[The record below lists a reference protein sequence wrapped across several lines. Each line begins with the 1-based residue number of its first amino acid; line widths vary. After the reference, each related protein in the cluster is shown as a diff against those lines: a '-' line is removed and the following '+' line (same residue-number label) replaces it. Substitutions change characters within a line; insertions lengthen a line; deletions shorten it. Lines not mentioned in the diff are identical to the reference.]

1 MEDVAFKPGSAG
13 EVASVGDDH
22 ALMLWDARNPA
33 APAAS
38 VPDAHGAHDLHCIA
52 WSAVQDHMLASGGHL
67 AKGLVQILPAL
78 PLACASPLQ
87 WDPWIVMVRSALC

>member
-67 AKGLVQILPAL
+67 AKRLCNADTSSLAPGSAL
-78 PLACASPLQ
+78 PLQ
-87 WDPWIVMVRSALC
+87 QKPWLR